1 MSSFV
6 ARLFLQRPA
15 VMCIAAHQT
24 FSKTASAFPRCIV
37 GTFRHRRGINTCL
50 SLLRAEEKVTIH
62 ILNRDGK
69 RLSVKASTGDTLLD
83 VVVNHNLDID
93 GFGAC
98 EGTLACSTCHL
109 IFEEAVYKKLGS
121 VSDEEMDMLDLAY
134 GLTDTSRLG
143 CQVCLRK
150 DLDGMIMR
158 VPEAVSDARV
168 DSENES
174 SAPPKA
180 QPIK

>member
-1 MSSFV
+1 MSFV
-6 ARLFLQRPA
+6 AKVFLRLPA
-15 VMCIAAHQT
+15 VIRIATHQT
-24 FSKTASAFPRCIV
+24 FRKTVSAFPRCMV
-37 GTFRHRRGINTCL
+37 GTFRQNRGINTCL
-50 SLLRAEEKVTIH
+50 SSLRAEEKVTVH
-62 ILNRDGK
+62 IINRDGK
-69 RLSVKASTGDTLLD
+69 RLSVKASTGDSLLD
-83 VVVNHNLDID
+83 VVVNHDLDID

-109 IFEEAVYKKLGS
+109 IFDEAVYKKLGS

-168 DSENES
+168 DGENES
-174 SAPPKA
+174 SLASPKA